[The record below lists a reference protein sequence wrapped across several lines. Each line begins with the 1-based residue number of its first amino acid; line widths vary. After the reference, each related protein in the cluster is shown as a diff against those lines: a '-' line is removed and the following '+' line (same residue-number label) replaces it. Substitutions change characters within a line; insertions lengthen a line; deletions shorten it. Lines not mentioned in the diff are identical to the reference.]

1 MKLPAF
7 HTYLTV
13 LPVGLTR
20 GHPPHRGLA
29 AGAPMTQWASRDWAG
44 AALFA
49 AAVCVFLYIGLFN
62 LGQPLLEQHSFR
74 QTQTAL
80 TAYWLRSNGFSLAYE
95 TPVVGFPWSIPFEF
109 PLFQLLA
116 AWTSSLT
123 GLALD
128 PAGRLVS
135 LLASLAVCVP
145 LYRSLRLLGVDA
157 GAAWYANALY
167 LTAPTYLFWSGTF
180 MIEGLALLLTLGA
193 CYYLLKIYR
202 RGISSSDLALF
213 CLLLTLALLQKVTT
227 GAVPVLVGLSAFGW
241 RALADLL
248 GGARLGSPSIRQA
261 LAVLAAAALAFAIG
275 YAWVR
280 YTDAVKEHNEF
291 GRFLTSA
298 VLSGWNYGSLEQRFS
313 KEFLVDVLVKRILV
327 PSSGWCLAVW
337 ALVSVFFSRA
347 ARPLK
352 ITAALGLLLF
362 LLPMAIFTNLHF
374 LHDYYQTAN
383 LVFLMAALGVAVHAW
398 CGLLP
403 GRLSLIG
410 PLLMAALLAANLHFF
425 TTLYYPTKSLRITV
439 ESSRTLKLA
448 AFLKSK
454 TPVDRPILIFGYDW
468 TSEVPYY
475 AERKGLAVPPWTK
488 LEMEAARHPERF
500 LPVLPAAIV
509 SCPAANAEELR
520 TAIAARYVGSAV
532 TEVDGCLVYLPRS

>member
-1 MKLPAF
+1 
-7 HTYLTV
+7 
-13 LPVGLTR
+13 
-20 GHPPHRGLA
+20 
-29 AGAPMTQWASRDWAG
+29 
-44 AALFA
+44 
-49 AAVCVFLYIGLFN
+49 
-62 LGQPLLEQHSFR
+62 
-74 QTQTAL
+74 
-80 TAYWLRSNGFSLAYE
+80 
-95 TPVVGFPWSIPFEF
+95 
-109 PLFQLLA
+109 
-116 AWTSSLT
+116 
-123 GLALD
+123 
-128 PAGRLVS
+128 
-135 LLASLAVCVP
+135 
-145 LYRSLRLLGVDA
+145 
-157 GAAWYANALY
+157 
-167 LTAPTYLFWSGTF
+167 
-180 MIEGLALLLTLGA
+180 
-193 CYYLLKIYR
+193 
-202 RGISSSDLALF
+202 
-213 CLLLTLALLQKVTT
+213 
-227 GAVPVLVGLSAFGW
+227 
-241 RALADLL
+241 
-248 GGARLGSPSIRQA
+248 
-261 LAVLAAAALAFAIG
+261 VLAAATIAFAIG

>member
-1 MKLPAF
+1 MKLPTF
-7 HTYLTV
+7 QKHLPV
-13 LPVGLTR
+13 LPF
-20 GHPPHRGLA
+20 GLA
-29 AGAPMTQWASRDWAG
+29 RRHAPHHGPAAGVSMTRWTSRDWAG
-44 AALFA
+44 ATLFA

-62 LGQPLLEQHSFR
+62 LGQPVLEQHSFR

-80 TAYWLRSNGFSLAYE
+80 TAYWLRINGFSLAYE
-95 TPVVGFPWSIPFEF
+95 TPVVGFPWAIPFEF

-116 AWTSSLT
+116 AWTASLT

-135 LLASLAVCVP
+135 LLASLAVCLP
-145 LYRSLRLLGVDA
+145 LYRSLRLLGVEA

-180 MIEGLALLLTLGA
+180 MIEGLALLLALGA
-193 CYYLLKIYR
+193 SYYLLKIYR
-202 RGISSSDLALF
+202 RGASGADLALF

-227 GAVPVLVGLSAFGW
+227 GAVPVLVGLAAFGR

-248 GGARLGSPSIRQA
+248 GGARLGSPGIRHA

-280 YTDAVKEHNEF
+280 YTDAVKQHNEF

-298 VLSGWNYGSLEQRFS
+298 ALSAWNYGTVEQRFS

-327 PSSGWCLAVW
+327 PSSGWCLAVL

-347 ARPLK
+347 ERPLK
-352 ITAALGLLLF
+352 ITAALGLVLF

-374 LHDYYQTAN
+374 VHDYYQTAN
-383 LVFLMAALGVAVHAW
+383 LVYLMAALGVAVYAW
-398 CGLLP
+398 CALLP
-403 GRLSLIG
+403 GRLSLLA
-410 PLLMAALLAANLHFF
+410 PLLMTALLAANLHFF
-425 TTLYYPTKSLRITV
+425 RTLYYPTKSLRITV
-439 ESSRTLKLA
+439 ESNRTLKLA
-448 AFLKSK
+448 AFLKSN
-454 TPVDRPILIFGYDW
+454 TPADRPILIFGYDW
-468 TSEVPYY
+468 SSEVSYY

-488 LEMEAARHPERF
+488 LEMEAALHPERF

-520 TAIAARYVGSAV
+520 AAITARYAGSAV
-532 TEVDGCLVYLPRS
+532 TDIDDCRVHLPRP